1 MNLPIES
8 SIKALQLY
16 EPDAQVFYSI
26 EAAASLARVS
36 RRRIAVYCRHGLVA
50 PVMDPDA
57 GGWQFNDEAIRR
69 LRQIESL
76 RAVCGANLAAIRLIL
91 DLMEEVERLRQELRF
106 LRSW

>member
-8 SIKALQLY
+8 PIQALQLY
-16 EPDAQVFYSI
+16 EPETAVFYSI
-26 EAAASLARVS
+26 ETAASLARVS

-50 PVMDPDA
+50 PVMDPDS

-76 RAVCGANLAAIRLIL
+76 RAVCGANLSAIRIIL
-91 DLMEEVERLRQELRF
+91 ELMEEVEHLRQELRF
-106 LRSW
+106 LRSR